1 MYKFPGTHKAP
12 KLTQEGIE
20 NMSSALT
27 KHVTKIIK
35 KLPAKTSTRGLHDE
49 LHWSLKN

>member
-20 NMSSALT
+20 NVSHALT
-27 KHVTKIIK
+27 KDSTSNQ
-35 KLPAKTSTRGLHDE
+35 KTPSKDQD
-49 LHWSLKN
+49 

>member
-20 NMSSALT
+20 NMSSML
-27 KHVTKIIK
+27 IK
-35 KLPAKTSTRGLHDE
+35 DL
-49 LHWSLKN
+49 